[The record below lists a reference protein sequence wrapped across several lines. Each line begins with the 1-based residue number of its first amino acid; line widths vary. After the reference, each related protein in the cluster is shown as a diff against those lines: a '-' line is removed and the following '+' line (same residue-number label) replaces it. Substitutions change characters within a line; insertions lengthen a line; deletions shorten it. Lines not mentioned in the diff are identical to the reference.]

1 MFLKLFLAVSHHFS
15 GVLNSFFFVSQLVQ
29 KDSIS
34 VVKMSSLSR
43 LLLKRQYPSA
53 RGWVFKSKVSDMRSW
68 SEKEKGSMPVCVTRG
83 VSCQENL
90 SMQV

>member
-34 VVKMSSLSR
+34 VVKMSPLSR
-43 LLLKRQYPSA
+43 LLLKRQYPS
-53 RGWVFKSKVSDMRSW
+53 RL
-68 SEKEKGSMPVCVTRG
+68 G
-83 VSCQENL
+83 V
-90 SMQV
+90 